1 LVEGHGSC
9 GHLEVLR
16 QEHALSN
23 HVVRPSVALVA
34 VMGSLAFTASAGA
47 ATLSVDDDGADCP
60 AASYTSI
67 QAAVDAAA
75 PGDTVTV
82 CAGDYAEGTGQV
94 GTNALT
100 ITKSLTLKGAGAD
113 LVSISPK
120 ASSPA
125 SGRIME
131 TTPDLRNGI
140 GDIVAVVGGPTRPIT
155 VDISG
160 VTVDGFTP
168 ERKPVAV
175 EAGIVYLDGKGSI
188 TRSRVTNTVTSEGAS
203 AFDLPGGYRG
213 PQPGVGIVQT
223 SAARTAPGDGTRTL
237 AIELTRVDRYNR
249 YGILIDGAANDIPPL
264 TPSGTINRGLISASQ
279 VVGRTQCVDYAAT
292 GNCSAAVVGPV
303 TTGPL
308 FGQDGI
314 RVTAGARAQIADSQI
329 SQNLVNGT
337 GAPTRETLGATP
349 TPGTNNQNLPLGAGI
364 RLVGAY
370 MTTNPVSQGLPRSY
384 NTSVTRS
391 NIVDNG
397 YGAVNLAADGVT
409 PNTGTKNDTYGV
421 SSNVFL
427 AENNWWGL
435 RIATPSDPNAN
446 PGPLIS
452 PTNNPIWPENPVNG
466 TAIADGAG
474 TTSSA
479 VDVFPYRNGVQS
491 DPDSGQFAVADAAM
505 PIDDAA
511 PTGVTIAAGAS
522 TVAPG
527 GTVQLTATATD
538 DFGIKR
544 VRFSD
549 GATVVGDVTKPAY
562 AQSVVIPAT
571 AECGSTRSYTALA
584 TDSLGQSTRSAAAVV
599 TVACAPTPPTTPAPP
614 TVPAPAAPTVA
625 FSAKPV
631 TIKGSATV
639 RLAVNA
645 PAGVRR
651 VDVRLGDRLV
661 CSDVKAPYACTVKA
675 TGADV
680 GAQALT
686 ATLVDQNGSS
696 AVASTKVTVAKFA
709 AKVRLAVTT
718 KAVKGGKARRTVR
731 GTLALPAGVTKAQ
744 GCRGTVTVTIKRSGR
759 ALLDQQVKVSKACTF
774 TRSVVASR
782 ATQRFTVSARFGGT
796 AVLKT
801 ASSSRRFS

>member
-1 LVEGHGSC
+1 M
-9 GHLEVLR
+9 
-16 QEHALSN
+16 
-23 HVVRPSVALVA
+23 RPSVALVA

-47 ATLSVDDDGADCP
+47 ATLAVDDDGADCP
-60 AASYTSI
+60 AAPYTSI

-82 CAGDYAEGTGQV
+82 CAGAYAEGTGQV

-113 LVSISPK
+113 LVSISPR
-120 ASSPA
+120 ASSPVG
-125 SGRIME
+125 GRIME
-131 TTPDLRNGI
+131 ATPDLRNGV

-213 PQPGVGIVQT
+213 TQPGVGIVQT

-237 AIELTRVDRYNR
+237 AIELTRVDKYNR
-249 YGILIDGAANDIPPL
+249 YGILIDGATNDAPPL
-264 TPSGTINRGLISASQ
+264 TPSGTINRGQISASQ
-279 VVGRTQCVDYAAT
+279 VVGRTQCADFAAT

-337 GAPTRETLGATP
+337 GAPTRETLGASP

-370 MTTNPVSQGLPRSY
+370 MTTAPVSSGLERTY
-384 NTSVTRS
+384 NTSLTRS
-391 NIVDNG
+391 NVVDNA
-397 YGAVNLAADGVT
+397 YGAINVAADGT
-409 PNTGTKNDTYGV
+409 TANTGVG
-421 SSNVFL
+421 NVFR

-435 RIATPSDPNAN
+435 RIATPSDLNAN
-446 PGPLIS
+446 PGPLVS

-466 TAIADGAG
+466 TAVADGAG

-479 VDVFPYRNGVQS
+479 VDFFPYRNGVQS
-491 DPDSGQFAVADAAM
+491 DPDSGQFAVADAGM

-511 PTGVTIAAGAS
+511 PTGVTIAAGSS

-527 GTVQLTATATD
+527 GTVELTATAMD

-549 GATVVGDVTKPAY
+549 GGTVLGDVAKPAY
-562 AQSVVIPAT
+562 AQSVAIPAT
-571 AECGSTRSYTALA
+571 AECGSTRSFSALA
-584 TDSLGQSTRSAAAVV
+584 TDSLGQSTRSDAVVV
-599 TVACAPTPPTTPAPP
+599 TVACAPPTTPTTPTPPTTP
-614 TVPAPAAPTVA
+614 VPVAPTIA
-625 FSAKPV
+625 FSSKPV

-651 VDVRLGDRLV
+651 VEVRLGDRLV
-661 CSDVKAPYACTVKA
+661 CADLKAPFVCTVKA

-686 ATLVDQNGSS
+686 ATLVDQNGST
-696 AVASTKVTVAKFA
+696 AVASTRVTVAKFA
-709 AKVRLAVTT
+709 AKVRLTVAR
-718 KAVKGGKARRTVR
+718 KAVKGGKVRRTVR
-731 GTLALPAGVTKAQ
+731 GTLVLPAGVTKAQ

-759 ALLDQQVKVSKACTF
+759 ALLNQQVKVSKACTF
-774 TRSVVASR
+774 SRSVTASR
-782 ATQRFTVSARFGGT
+782 SKQRFTAGARFGGT

>member
-1 LVEGHGSC
+1 M
-9 GHLEVLR
+9 
-16 QEHALSN
+16 
-23 HVVRPSVALVA
+23 RPSVALVA

-47 ATLSVDDDGADCP
+47 ATLAVDDDGADCP
-60 AASYTSI
+60 AAPYTSI

-75 PGDTVTV
+75 PGDTVSV

-100 ITKSLTLKGAGAD
+100 ITKDLTLKGAGAD
-113 LVSISPK
+113 LVSITPK
-120 ASSPA
+120 ASSTA

-131 TTPDLRNGI
+131 TVPDLRNGI
-140 GDIVAVVGGPTRPIT
+140 GDVVAVVGGPTRPLT
-155 VDISG
+155 VHISG
-160 VTVDGFTP
+160 VTVDGFTAD
-168 ERKPVAV
+168 RKPVAV
-175 EAGIVYLDGKGSI
+175 EAGVVYLDAKGSI

-249 YGILIDGAANDIPPL
+249 YGILIDGATNDTPPL
-264 TPSGTINRGLISASQ
+264 TPSGAINRGVISASQ

-329 SQNLVNGT
+329 SQNLVNGS
-337 GAPTRETLGATP
+337 GAPTRETLLIPAVPPSSSNPSGTP
-349 TPGTNNQNLPLGAGI
+349 AVPATPGTNNQNLPLGAGI
-364 RLVGAY
+364 RLVGAF
-370 MTTNPVSQGLPRSY
+370 MTTPPVSEGLPRTY

-397 YGAVNLAADGVT
+397 YGAINVAADGTT
-409 PNTGTKNDTYGV
+409 PNTGTKNDTFRNV
-421 SSNVFL
+421 SNVFL

-446 PGPLIS
+446 PGPLVS
-452 PTNNPIWPENPVNG
+452 PTSNPIWPENPVNG
-466 TAIADGAG
+466 TSIADGTG
-474 TTSSA
+474 TTSNA
-479 VDVFPYRNGVQS
+479 VDFFPYRNGVQS

-505 PIDDAA
+505 PVDDAA
-511 PTGVTIAAGAS
+511 PTGVTIAAGSA

-527 GTVQLTATATD
+527 GTVDLTATATD
-538 DFGIKR
+538 DFGVKR
-544 VRFSD
+544 VRFAD
-549 GATVVGDVTKPAY
+549 GGTVLGDAIKPPY
-562 AQSVVIPAT
+562 TRSVAIPAD
-571 AECGSTRSYTALA
+571 AACGSTRSYTALA
-584 TDSLGQSTRSAAAVV
+584 TDSLGQSTRSDAAVV
-599 TVACAPTPPTTPAPP
+599 TVACAPVPPTTPTPPPAPGPP
-614 TVPAPAAPTVA
+614 TIA
-625 FSAKPV
+625 FSSKPV

-645 PAGVRR
+645 PAGVGK
-651 VDVRLGDRLV
+651 VEVRLGDRLV
-661 CSDVKAPYACTVKA
+661 CTPTKAPYVCTVKA

-686 ATLVDQNGSS
+686 ATVVDRNGST
-696 AVASTKVTVAKFA
+696 AVASTRVTVAKFA
-709 AKVRLAVTT
+709 AKLRLKVTK

-731 GTLALPAGVTKAQ
+731 GTLVLPSGVTKAQ

-759 ALLDQQVKVSKACTF
+759 ALLNQQVKVSKACTF
-774 TRSVVASR
+774 SRSVTASR
-782 ATQRFTVSARFGGT
+782 SKQRFTVSARYGGT